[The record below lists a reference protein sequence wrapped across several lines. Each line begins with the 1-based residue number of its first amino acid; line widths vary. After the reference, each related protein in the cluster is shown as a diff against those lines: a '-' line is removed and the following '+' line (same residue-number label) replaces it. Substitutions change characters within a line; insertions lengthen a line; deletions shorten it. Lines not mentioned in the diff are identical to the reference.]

1 MSESPSS
8 QQSLPGNP
16 RESLR
21 NRPLLS
27 GFGLALTVPLTVIY
41 LLETLVLK
49 SLQLNSIV
57 GGLPLLT
64 LFQAIAPDVVWVM
77 AAGTA
82 AAVVISV
89 SRPWLAT
96 CTAIVFF
103 LFMSVML
110 AMGVA
115 NYGYFASVGANLSW
129 SSIQYWLSNYEQ
141 TSKVISRESNVT
153 LRFILAYAQFAIV
166 ALAAM
171 GPFIPPI
178 RRRLRTIRFSLRMTR
193 VAVAGAAAMAVLLAF
208 VPRSEGE
215 LTVLCECVPVSIMTD
230 FVTDVL
236 IPEEEVDIAESERL
250 DASLELRASQVTPRY
265 NVVLF
270 IFESLNWKS
279 SDVYVPGLG
288 TTPFLSQMAQHG
300 QVIEHQYTVV
310 PHTTKAVVPINCGI
324 YPYLDTKP
332 LETTP
337 GILPRRCLAHIL
349 RNQGYQTAFFQP
361 AANFEERHQLVA
373 NMGYDVYRGLNDLP
387 QEGFEETNYFG
398 REERMMLQPSMEWVD
413 EARQEGPFLLTYLTL
428 STHHNYVTPQSFPYT
443 DYDVADVDQRN
454 YYNAVHYIDTFLQEV
469 HDEFDRR
476 GLLDSTLF
484 IVVGDHGEA
493 FGEHG
498 GRQHDLIMWEEGLR
512 AFGMLYAPGNLPPGR
527 ITGARSHLDIVPT
540 VVDFLGLELTRGSFV
555 GTSLLQP
562 VPSDRVLYH
571 SCWFR
576 RRCLAM
582 HEGLHKTIYHY
593 GLRQDEAYDNSID
606 QYDEYN
612 LAHQGDYGEGFL
624 SAREEEM
631 KRWVKVV
638 NQQYKEWET
647 VLRDGAL
654 SDTEPPI
661 ANRVS
666 ARFGDAVE
674 LVGYEVHPETV
685 EAGRD
690 VRVKYVFRAL
700 RELESTD
707 SFFVHVLNQG
717 KFLNEDHVPAHGA
730 LPLEKWEEGKFIIDE
745 HTIHI
750 PGTWKSGEA
759 KLAIG
764 FWSKQSKRRYEV
776 ASEEMEVDEKRLIV
790 ARLKVRGSTRH
801 AAMSVEQRRAK
812 IQQWIGTTKPAVQHE
827 SGLRF
832 GDRIELV
839 GYDLLRMDVELA
851 GTVEMTYAF
860 KALKEIPASWKLSVK
875 LVREDGET
883 IDGDHAPI
891 GGLYPP
897 GDWRPDE
904 YVIDRH
910 RIHIDMHRC
919 KPGTYGVY
927 LGFAAGGKPVAPS
940 TGEVDERQRVRIG
953 TVVISPTTPQ

>member
-1 MSESPSS
+1 MH
-8 QQSLPGNP
+8 
-16 RESLR
+16 
-21 NRPLLS
+21 RPLLS
-27 GFGLALTVPLTVIY
+27 GFGLALTLPLALVY
-41 LLETLVLK
+41 MLETLVLK

-57 GGLPLLT
+57 GGLPLLS
-64 LFQAIAPDVVWVM
+64 LVQAIAPDVVWAVGV
-77 AAGTA
+77 GTA
-82 AAVVISV
+82 AAVAISM
-89 SRPWLAT
+89 SRPWLST
-96 CTAIVFF
+96 CVAILYF

-115 NYGYFASVGANLSW
+115 NHGFFVSVGANLSW

-153 LRFILAYAQFAIV
+153 LRFVLAYAQFAIV
-166 ALAAM
+166 ALAAIL
-171 GPFIPPI
+171 PLIPPL
-178 RRRLRTIRFSLRMTR
+178 RRRLLTIRFGVRITR
-193 VAVAGAAAMAVLLAF
+193 IGVVGAAAMVFLLSWI
-208 VPRSEGE
+208 PRSAGE
-215 LTVLCECVPVSIMTD
+215 LTVLCQCTPINIMGD
-230 FVTDVL
+230 FVADVML
-236 IPEEEVDIAESERL
+236 PEEEVIIAESERL
-250 DASLELRASQVTPRY
+250 DASLELQASKATPRY

-279 SDVYVPGLG
+279 SDVYMPGLG
-288 TTPFLSQMAQHG
+288 TTPFLAQMAQNG
-300 QVIEHQYTVV
+300 QIIEHQYTVV

-324 YPYLDTKP
+324 YPYLDTRP
-332 LETTP
+332 IEATP

-349 RNQGYQTAFFQP
+349 RSQGYQTAFFQP

-443 DYDVADVDQRN
+443 EYDVEDVDQRN

-484 IVVGDHGEA
+484 VIVGDHGEA

-512 AFGMLYAPGNLPPGR
+512 SFGMLYAPGNLPPGR

-555 GTSLLQP
+555 GTSLLKP
-562 VPSDRVLYH
+562 LAEDRVLYH

-593 GLRQDEAYDNSID
+593 GMRQDESYDNSID
-606 QYDEYN
+606 PYDERN
-612 LAHQGDYGEGFL
+612 LAYQGDYTEEFL
-624 SAREEEM
+624 SSREEEM

-647 VLRDGAL
+647 ALRDGAV

-674 LVGYEVHPETV
+674 LVGYEIQPTSV

-690 VRVKYVFRAL
+690 IRVKYVFRAL
-700 RELESTD
+700 RSLEPSD
-707 SFFVHVLNQG
+707 SLFVHVLHQG
-717 KFLNEDHVPAHGA
+717 KFLNEDHVPANGA
-730 LPLEKWEEGKFIIDE
+730 LPLDKWEEGRYVIDE

-750 PGTWKSGEA
+750 PGTWKTGEA
-759 KLAIG
+759 ELAIG
-764 FWSKQSKRRYEV
+764 FWSKKSKRRYEV
-776 ASEEMEVDEKRLIV
+776 SADGMEVDEKRLMV
-790 ARLKVRGSTRH
+790 TRLKVRSSGRPT
-801 AAMSVEQRRAK
+801 AMTVEQRRAK
-812 IQQWIGTTKPAVQHE
+812 IQQWIGKAKPQVQQE

-832 GDRIELV
+832 GERIELV

-851 GTVEMTYAF
+851 GTVEMTYTFRAIR
-860 KALKEIPASWKLSVK
+860 EIPASWRLTVK

-883 IDGDHAPI
+883 IDGDHVPI

-897 GDWRPDE
+897 GDWQPDE
-904 YVIDRH
+904 YIVDRH
-910 RIHIDMHRC
+910 RIHIDMHRS

-940 TGEVDERQRVRIG
+940 GGEVDERQRVRIG
-953 TVVISPTTPQ
+953 TATISPTTPQ